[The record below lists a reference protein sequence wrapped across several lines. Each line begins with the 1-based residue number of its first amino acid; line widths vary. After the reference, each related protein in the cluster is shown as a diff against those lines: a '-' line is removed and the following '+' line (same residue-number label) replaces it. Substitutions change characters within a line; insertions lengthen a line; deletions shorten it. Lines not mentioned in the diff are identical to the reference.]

1 MVIQQILGNIDAALN
16 ECCDQNCNDINIR
29 KLMLALRQLESQLCD
44 ADQNECCVE
53 APKHHKKY
61 ALQDCRYKP
70 EPHFDS
76 CVDNCRQSFFCND
89 FGNILLMGLLIGI
102 LVGVLVYIFNK
113 STCCQP
119 SCC

>member
-61 ALQDCRYKP
+61 ALQDCHYKP

-76 CVDNCRQSFFCND
+76 CCRQNFFCND

-119 SCC
+119 ACC